1 MIMSAKDKLDNIKL
15 LVVGLGGIG
24 SQLTE
29 LMVPAL
35 EISGLNVELHL
46 MDNDVVDESNL
57 AHQRFSSEDEDSPKV
72 EVLQQRYQR
81 YEHVKTIAHNNNLT
95 TPSQLEGYDIIVVAV
110 DRQEPRN
117 LVHSSDA
124 HWVDL
129 RCQGDGWMLIDSE
142 INTSILNKIPNNK
155 QPVGCQL
162 PGAIESGNIEF
173 GFAAVAALG
182 AQWVMQKIRML
193 AGHNSK
199 TPKFSMGYL
208 THGQMKTSA
217 LEEI

>member
-57 AHQRFSSEDEDSPKV
+57 AHQRFSSEDKDSPKV
-72 EVLQQRYQR
+72 EALQQRYQR

-95 TPSQLEGYDIIVVAV
+95 SQSQLADYDIIVVAV

-117 LVHSSDA
+117 LVHGSDA

-129 RCQGDGWMLIDSE
+129 RCQGDGWLLIDSDT
-142 INTSILNKIPNNK
+142 NRSIVSSIPNNK

>member
-1 MIMSAKDKLDNIKL
+1 MTMSPKDKLDEIKI

-29 LMVPAL
+29 LIVPAL
-35 EISGLNVELHL
+35 QISKFNVELNL
-46 MDNDVVDESNL
+46 MDGDIVEDNNL
-57 AHQRFSSEDEDSPKV
+57 AHQRFSNDDEQRSKV

-81 YEHVKTIAHNNNLT
+81 YDNVKTLALNENLIT
-95 TPSQLEGYDIIVVAV
+95 QSQLEGYDIIVVAV

-117 LVHSSDA
+117 LVHKSDA
-124 HWVDL
+124 HWVDM
-129 RCQGDGWMLIDSE
+129 RCQGDGWLLIDSDT
-142 INTSILNKIPNNK
+142 NKSILDKIPNNK

-182 AQWVMQKIRML
+182 AQWVIQKIRML
-193 AGHNSK
+193 RGHNSK

-208 THGQMKTSA
+208 THGQMKTSV

>member
-1 MIMSAKDKLDNIKL
+1 MSAKDNSEKIKI

-29 LMVPAL
+29 LVVPAL
-35 EISGLNVELHL
+35 NISQFNVELNF
-46 MDNDVVDESNL
+46 MDGDIVENNNL

-95 TPSQLEGYDIIVVAV
+95 SQSQLADYDIIVVAV

-117 LVHSSDA
+117 LVHGSDA

-129 RCQGDGWMLIDSE
+129 RCQGDGWLLIDSDT
-142 INTSILNKIPNNK
+142 NRSIVSSIPNNK

-162 PGAIESGNIEF
+162 PGAIENGNIEF

-182 AQWVMQKIRML
+182 AQWVMQKLRIL
-193 AGHNSK
+193 NGHQSK

>member
-1 MIMSAKDKLDNIKL
+1 MSIEDKSDKIKI

-29 LMVPAL
+29 LIVPAL
-35 EISGLNVELHL
+35 DISGLNVELNL
-46 MDNDVVDESNL
+46 MDGDVVENNNL
-57 AHQRFSSEDEDSPKV
+57 AHQRFSSEDENSPKV

-81 YEHVKTIAHNNNLT
+81 YKHVKTIAHNNNLT
-95 TPSQLEGYDIIVVAV
+95 TQSQLEGYDIIVVAV

-117 LVHSSDA
+117 LVHKSDA
-124 HWVDL
+124 HWVDM
-129 RCQGDGWMLIDSE
+129 RCQGDGWLLIDSDT
-142 INTSILNKIPNNK
+142 NKSILDKIPNNK

-162 PGAIESGNIEF
+162 PGAIENGNIEF

-182 AQWVMQKIRML
+182 AQWVMQKLRIIN
-193 AGHNSK
+193 GHQSK

-208 THGQMKTSA
+208 THGQMMTSA

>member
-1 MIMSAKDKLDNIKL
+1 MTMSPKDKLDKIKI

-29 LMVPAL
+29 LIVPAL
-35 EISGLNVELHL
+35 QISKFNVELNL
-46 MDNDVVDESNL
+46 MDGDVVENNNL
-57 AHQRFSSEDEDSPKV
+57 AHQRFFDDDEQRSKV
-72 EVLQQRYQR
+72 EVLRQRYQR
-81 YEHVKTIAHNNNLT
+81 YEHVKTLAHNENLT
-95 TPSQLEGYDIIVVAV
+95 TQSQLEGYDIIVVAV

-129 RCQGDGWMLIDSE
+129 RCQGDGWLLIDSDT
-142 INTSILNKIPNNK
+142 NRSILNKIPNNK

-162 PGAIESGNIEF
+162 PGAIESGNVEF

-182 AQWVMQKIRML
+182 AQWVIQKIRML
-193 AGHNSK
+193 RGHNSK

>member
-1 MIMSAKDKLDNIKL
+1 MSLTDKSDNIRI

-29 LMVPAL
+29 LIVPAL
-35 EISGLNVELHL
+35 DISGLNVELNL

-57 AHQRFSSEDEDSPKV
+57 AHQRFSREDKDSPKV
-72 EVLQQRYQR
+72 EVLQRRYQR
-81 YEHVKTIAHNNNLT
+81 YEHVKTIAHKNNLT
-95 TPSQLEGYDIIVVAV
+95 VQSQLAGYDIIVVAV

-129 RCQGDGWMLIDSE
+129 RCQGDGWLLIDSDT
-142 INTSILNKIPNNK
+142 NRNILEKVPQNK

-182 AQWVMQKIRML
+182 AQWVIQKIRML
-193 AGHNSK
+193 TGHKSK

-208 THGQMKTSA
+208 THGQMKTSV

>member
-1 MIMSAKDKLDNIKL
+1 MSRRDKSDKIRI

-29 LMVPAL
+29 LIVPAL
-35 EISGLNVELHL
+35 DISGLNVELYL

-57 AHQRFSSEDEDSPKV
+57 AHQRFSREDKDSPKV
-72 EVLQQRYQR
+72 EALQQRYQR
-81 YEHVKTIAHNNNLT
+81 YGNIKTIAHNNNLT
-95 TPSQLEGYDIIVVAV
+95 VQSQLEGYDIIVVAV
-110 DRQEPRN
+110 DRQEPRD

-124 HWVDL
+124 QWVDL
-129 RCQGDGWMLIDSE
+129 RCQGDGWMLIDSDT
-142 INTSILNKIPNNK
+142 NTSILNKIPNNK

-162 PGAIESGNIEF
+162 PGAIENGNIEF

-182 AQWVMQKIRML
+182 AQWVMQKLRLIN
-193 AGHNSK
+193 GHQSK

>member
-1 MIMSAKDKLDNIKL
+1 MSAKDNSEKIKI

-29 LMVPAL
+29 LVVPAL
-35 EISGLNVELHL
+35 NISQFNVELNF
-46 MDNDVVDESNL
+46 MDGDIVENNNL

-95 TPSQLEGYDIIVVAV
+95 SQSQLADYDIIVVAV

-117 LVHSSDA
+117 LVHGSDA

-129 RCQGDGWMLIDSE
+129 RCQGDGWLLIDSDT
-142 INTSILNKIPNNK
+142 NRSIVSSIPNNK

-217 LEEI
+217 LEEL

>member
-1 MIMSAKDKLDNIKL
+1 MSLTDKSDNIRI

-29 LMVPAL
+29 LIVPAL
-35 EISGLNVELHL
+35 DISGLNVELNL
-46 MDNDVVDESNL
+46 MDGDVVEDNNL
-57 AHQRFSSEDEDSPKV
+57 AHQRFSNEDKHHPKV

-81 YEHVKTIAHNNNLT
+81 YEHVKTIALNENLT
-95 TPSQLEGYDIIVVAV
+95 RSSQLEGYDIIVVAV

-117 LVHSSDA
+117 IVHNSDA

-129 RCQGDGWMLIDSE
+129 RCQGDGWLLIDSDT
-142 INTSILNKIPNNK
+142 NSNILEKVPQNK

-182 AQWVMQKIRML
+182 AQWVIQKIRML
-193 AGHNSK
+193 TGHKSK

-208 THGQMKTSA
+208 THGQMKTSV

>member
-57 AHQRFSSEDEDSPKV
+57 AHQRFSREDKDSPKV
-72 EVLQQRYQR
+72 EALQQRYQR
-81 YEHVKTIAHNNNLT
+81 YQQVKTIAHNNNLT
-95 TPSQLEGYDIIVVAV
+95 TPSQLKGYDIIVVAV

-142 INTSILNKIPNNK
+142 THTSILNKIPNNK

-193 AGHNSK
+193 AGHQSK

-217 LEEI
+217 LEDI

>member
-1 MIMSAKDKLDNIKL
+1 MIMSAKDKSDSMKL

-29 LMVPAL
+29 LIVPAL
-35 EISGLNVELHL
+35 DISGLNVELNL
-46 MDNDVVDESNL
+46 MDGDIVEDNNL
-57 AHQRFSSEDEDSPKV
+57 AHQRFSSEDENSPKV
-72 EVLQQRYQR
+72 EVLHQRYQR
-81 YEHVKTIAHNNNLT
+81 YDNVKTIAHNNNLT
-95 TPSQLEGYDIIVVAV
+95 TQSQLEGYDIIVVAV

-129 RCQGDGWMLIDSE
+129 RCQGDGWLLIDSDT
-142 INTSILNKIPNNK
+142 NRSILNKIPNNK

-162 PGAIESGNIEF
+162 PGAIESGNVEF

-182 AQWVMQKIRML
+182 AQWVMQKLRIIN
-193 AGHNSK
+193 GHQSK

-208 THGQMKTSA
+208 THGQMKTSV
-217 LEEI
+217 LEDI

>member
-1 MIMSAKDKLDNIKL
+1 MSIEDKSDKIKI

-29 LMVPAL
+29 LIVPAL
-35 EISGLNVELHL
+35 DISGLNVELNL
-46 MDNDVVDESNL
+46 MDGDVVENNNL
-57 AHQRFSSEDEDSPKV
+57 AHQRFSSEDENSPKV

-81 YEHVKTIAHNNNLT
+81 YKHVKTIAHNNNLT
-95 TPSQLEGYDIIVVAV
+95 TQSQLEGYDIIVVAV

-117 LVHSSDA
+117 LVHKSDA

-129 RCQGDGWMLIDSE
+129 RCQGDGWFLIDSDT
-142 INTSILNKIPNNK
+142 NKSILDKIPNNK

-182 AQWVMQKIRML
+182 AQWVMQKLRIIN
-193 AGHNSK
+193 GHQSR

-208 THGQMKTSA
+208 THGQMKTSV

>member
-1 MIMSAKDKLDNIKL
+1 MSAKDNSEKIKI

-29 LMVPAL
+29 LVVPAL
-35 EISGLNVELHL
+35 NISQFNVELNF
-46 MDNDVVDESNL
+46 MDGDIVENNNL

-81 YEHVKTIAHNNNLT
+81 YEHVKIIAHNNNLT
-95 TPSQLEGYDIIVVAV
+95 SQSQLADYDIIVVAV

-117 LVHSSDA
+117 LVHGSDA

-129 RCQGDGWMLIDSE
+129 RCQGDGWLLIDSDT
-142 INTSILNKIPNNK
+142 NRSIVSSIPNNK

-217 LEEI
+217 LEEL

>member
-1 MIMSAKDKLDNIKL
+1 MSIEDKSDKIKI

-29 LMVPAL
+29 LIVPAL
-35 EISGLNVELHL
+35 DISGLNVELNL
-46 MDNDVVDESNL
+46 MDGDVVENNNL
-57 AHQRFSSEDEDSPKV
+57 AHQRFSSEDENSPKV

-81 YEHVKTIAHNNNLT
+81 YKHVKTIAHNNNLT
-95 TPSQLEGYDIIVVAV
+95 TQSQLEGYDIIVVAV

-117 LVHSSDA
+117 LVHNSES

-129 RCQGDGWMLIDSE
+129 RCQGDGWLLINSDT
-142 INTSILNKIPNNK
+142 NRSILNKIPNNK

-182 AQWVMQKIRML
+182 AQWVMQKLRIIN
-193 AGHNSK
+193 GHQSR

-208 THGQMKTSA
+208 THGQMKTSV

>member
-1 MIMSAKDKLDNIKL
+1 MSAKDNSEKIKI

-29 LMVPAL
+29 LVVPAL
-35 EISGLNVELHL
+35 NISQFNVELNF
-46 MDNDVVDESNL
+46 MDGDIVENNNL

-95 TPSQLEGYDIIVVAV
+95 SQSQLADYDIIVVAV

-117 LVHSSDA
+117 LVHGSDA

-129 RCQGDGWMLIDSE
+129 RCQGDGWLLIDSDT
-142 INTSILNKIPNNK
+142 NRSIVRSIPNNK

>member
-1 MIMSAKDKLDNIKL
+1 MSIEDKSDKIKI

-29 LMVPAL
+29 LIVPAL
-35 EISGLNVELHL
+35 DISGLNVELNL
-46 MDNDVVDESNL
+46 MDGDVVENNNL
-57 AHQRFSSEDEDSPKV
+57 AHQRFSSEDENSPKV

-81 YEHVKTIAHNNNLT
+81 YKHVKTIAHNNNLT
-95 TPSQLEGYDIIVVAV
+95 TQSQLEGYDMIVVAV

-117 LVHSSDA
+117 LVHNSES

-129 RCQGDGWMLIDSE
+129 RCQGDGWLLINSDT
-142 INTSILNKIPNNK
+142 NRSILNKIPNNK

-182 AQWVMQKIRML
+182 AQWVMQKLRIIN
-193 AGHNSK
+193 GHQSR

-208 THGQMKTSA
+208 THGQMKTSV

>member
-1 MIMSAKDKLDNIKL
+1 MSQRDKSDKIRILI
-15 LVVGLGGIG
+15 VGLGGIG

-29 LMVPAL
+29 LIVPAL
-35 EISGLNVELHL
+35 DISGVNVNLNL
-46 MDNDVVDESNL
+46 MDGDVVEENNL
-57 AHQRFSSEDEDSPKV
+57 AHQRFSSEDENSPKV

-81 YEHVKTIAHNNNLT
+81 YDNVKTIARNNNLT
-95 TPSQLEGYDIIVVAV
+95 TQSQLEGYDIIVVAV

-117 LVHSSDA
+117 LVHNSDA

-129 RCQGDGWMLIDSE
+129 RCQGDGWLLIDSDT
-142 INTSILNKIPNNK
+142 NRSTLDKIPTNK

-182 AQWVMQKIRML
+182 AQWVMQKIRIL
-193 AGHNSK
+193 SGHKSK

-208 THGQMKTSA
+208 THGQMKTSV

>member
-1 MIMSAKDKLDNIKL
+1 MTMSPKDKLDEIKI

-29 LMVPAL
+29 LIVPAL
-35 EISGLNVELHL
+35 QISKFNVELNL
-46 MDNDVVDESNL
+46 MDRDVVEDNNL
-57 AHQRFSSEDEDSPKV
+57 AHQRFCNDDEQRSKV

-81 YEHVKTIAHNNNLT
+81 YDNVKTLALNENLT
-95 TPSQLEGYDIIVVAV
+95 TQSQLEGYDIIVVAV

-117 LVHSSDA
+117 LVHKSDA
-124 HWVDL
+124 HWVDM
-129 RCQGDGWMLIDSE
+129 RCQGDGWLLIDSDT
-142 INTSILNKIPNNK
+142 NKSILDKIPNNK

-182 AQWVMQKIRML
+182 AQWVIQKIRML
-193 AGHNSK
+193 RGHNSK

-208 THGQMKTSA
+208 THGQMKTSV

>member
-1 MIMSAKDKLDNIKL
+1 MSAKDNSEKIKI

-29 LMVPAL
+29 LVVPAL
-35 EISGLNVELHL
+35 NISQFNVELNF
-46 MDNDVVDESNL
+46 MDGDIVENNNL

-95 TPSQLEGYDIIVVAV
+95 TQSQLADYDIIVVAV

-117 LVHSSDA
+117 LVHGSDA

-129 RCQGDGWMLIDSE
+129 RCQGDGWLLIDSDT
-142 INTSILNKIPNNK
+142 NRSIVRSIPNNK

>member
-1 MIMSAKDKLDNIKL
+1 MSLTDKSDNIRI

-29 LMVPAL
+29 LIVPAL
-35 EISGLNVELHL
+35 DISGLNVELNL

-57 AHQRFSSEDEDSPKV
+57 AHQRFSREDKDSPKV
-72 EVLQQRYQR
+72 EVLQRRYQR
-81 YEHVKTIAHNNNLT
+81 YEHVKTIAHKNNLT
-95 TPSQLEGYDIIVVAV
+95 VQSQLAGYDIIVVAV

-129 RCQGDGWMLIDSE
+129 RCQGDGWLLIDSDT
-142 INTSILNKIPNNK
+142 NSNILEKVPQNK

-182 AQWVMQKIRML
+182 AQWVIQKIRML
-193 AGHNSK
+193 TGHKSK

>member
-1 MIMSAKDKLDNIKL
+1 MSAKDNSEKIKI

-29 LMVPAL
+29 LVVPAL
-35 EISGLNVELHL
+35 NISQFNVELNF
-46 MDNDVVDESNL
+46 MDGDIVENNNL
-57 AHQRFSSEDEDSPKV
+57 AHHRFSSEDEDSPKV

-95 TPSQLEGYDIIVVAV
+95 SQSQLADYDIIVVAV

-117 LVHSSDA
+117 LVHGSDA

-129 RCQGDGWMLIDSE
+129 RCQGDGWLLIDSDT
-142 INTSILNKIPNNK
+142 NRSIVSSIPNNK

-182 AQWVMQKIRML
+182 AQWVIQKIRML

>member
-1 MIMSAKDKLDNIKL
+1 MSPTDKSDNIRIL
-15 LVVGLGGIG
+15 IVGLGGIG

-29 LMVPAL
+29 LIVPA
-35 EISGLNVELHL
+35 IFTLNCSEVELHL
-46 MDNDVVDESNL
+46 MDGDIVHFDNIL
-57 AHQRFSSEDEDSPKV
+57 HQRFTIEDIDIPKV
-72 EVLQQRYQR
+72 EVLYERYLLQTTN
-81 YEHVKTIAHNNNLT
+81 VVAHNEDLT
-95 TPSQLEGYDIIVVAV
+95 TTSQLEGYDIIVVAV

-117 LVHSSDA
+117 LVHSSEA

-129 RCQGDGWMLIDSE
+129 RCQGDGWLLIDSDT
-142 INTSILNKIPNNK
+142 NRSILNKIPNNK

-182 AQWVMQKIRML
+182 AQWVIQKIRML
-193 AGHNSK
+193 KGHNSK

>member
-1 MIMSAKDKLDNIKL
+1 MTMGPKDKSDKIKI

-29 LMVPAL
+29 LIVPAL
-35 EISGLNVELHL
+35 DISGLNVELNL

-57 AHQRFSSEDEDSPKV
+57 AHQRFSNEDEHSPKV

-81 YEHVKTIAHNNNLT
+81 YDNVKTLAVNENLT
-95 TPSQLEGYDIIVVAV
+95 TQSQLEGYDIIVVAV

-117 LVHSSDA
+117 LVHKSDA
-124 HWVDL
+124 HWVDM
-129 RCQGDGWMLIDSE
+129 RCQGDGWLLIDSDT
-142 INTSILNKIPNNK
+142 NKSILDKIPINK

-182 AQWVMQKIRML
+182 AQWVIQKIRML
-193 AGHNSK
+193 RGHNSK
-199 TPKFSMGYL
+199 TPKFGMGYL
-208 THGQMKTSA
+208 THGQMKTSV

>member
-1 MIMSAKDKLDNIKL
+1 MIMSPKDKSNQIKL

-29 LMVPAL
+29 LIVPAL
-35 EISGLNVELHL
+35 DISGLNVELNL

-57 AHQRFSSEDEDSPKV
+57 AHQRFSRKDTNIPKV
-72 EVLQQRYQR
+72 EALQQRYQQ

-95 TPSQLEGYDIIVVAV
+95 VQSQLEGYDIIVVAV
-110 DRQEPRN
+110 DRQEPRD
-117 LVHSSDA
+117 LVHSSNA
-124 HWVDL
+124 QWVDL
-129 RCQGDGWMLIDSE
+129 RCQGDGWMLIDSDT
-142 INTSILNKIPNNK
+142 NTNILNRIPNNK

-162 PGAIESGNIEF
+162 PGAIENGNIEF

-182 AQWVMQKIRML
+182 AQWVMQKLRIIN
-193 AGHNSK
+193 GHQSK

-208 THGQMKTSA
+208 THGQMRTSA

>member
-1 MIMSAKDKLDNIKL
+1 MIMSAKDKSDSIKL

-29 LMVPAL
+29 LIVPAL
-35 EISGLNVELHL
+35 DISGLNVELNI

-57 AHQRFSSEDEDSPKV
+57 AHQRFSREDKNSPKV
-72 EVLQQRYQR
+72 ETLQQRYQR
-81 YEHVKTIAHNNNLT
+81 YERVKTIAHNNNLT
-95 TPSQLEGYDIIVVAV
+95 TPSQLKGYDIIVVAV
-110 DRQEPRN
+110 DRQEPRD
-117 LVHSSDA
+117 LVHSTDA

-129 RCQGDGWMLIDSE
+129 RCQGDGWMVIDSDT
-142 INTSILNKIPNNK
+142 NRSILNRIPNNK

-162 PGAIESGNIEF
+162 PGAIENGNIEF

-182 AQWVMQKIRML
+182 AQWVIQKIRMIR
-193 AGHNSK
+193 GHNST

-208 THGQMKTSA
+208 THGQMKTSV

>member
-1 MIMSAKDKLDNIKL
+1 MSAKDNSEKIKI

-29 LMVPAL
+29 LVVPAL
-35 EISGLNVELHL
+35 NISQFNVELNF
-46 MDNDVVDESNL
+46 MDGDIVENNNL

-95 TPSQLEGYDIIVVAV
+95 SQSQLAYYDIIVVAV

-117 LVHSSDA
+117 LVHGSDA

-129 RCQGDGWMLIDSE
+129 RCQGDGWLLIDSDT
-142 INTSILNKIPNNK
+142 NRSIVSSIPNNK

-217 LEEI
+217 LEEL

>member
-1 MIMSAKDKLDNIKL
+1 MSIEDNSDKIKI

-29 LMVPAL
+29 LIVPAL
-35 EISGLNVELHL
+35 DISGLNVELNL
-46 MDNDVVDESNL
+46 MDGDVVENNNL
-57 AHQRFSSEDEDSPKV
+57 AHQRFSSEDENSPKV

-81 YEHVKTIAHNNNLT
+81 YKHVKTIAHNNNLT
-95 TPSQLEGYDIIVVAV
+95 TQSQLEGYDIIVVAV

-117 LVHSSDA
+117 LVHKSDA
-124 HWVDL
+124 HWVDM
-129 RCQGDGWMLIDSE
+129 RCQGDGWLLIDSDT
-142 INTSILNKIPNNK
+142 NKSILDKIPNNK

-182 AQWVMQKIRML
+182 AQWVMQKLRIIN
-193 AGHNSK
+193 GHQSR

-208 THGQMKTSA
+208 THGQMKTSV

>member
-1 MIMSAKDKLDNIKL
+1 MSIEDKSDKIKI

-29 LMVPAL
+29 LIVPAL
-35 EISGLNVELHL
+35 DISGLNVELNL
-46 MDNDVVDESNL
+46 MDGDVVENNNL
-57 AHQRFSSEDEDSPKV
+57 AHQRFSSEDENSPKV

-81 YEHVKTIAHNNNLT
+81 YEHVKTIAYNNNLT
-95 TPSQLEGYDIIVVAV
+95 TQSQLEGYDIIVVAV

-117 LVHSSDA
+117 LVHKSDA
-124 HWVDL
+124 HWVDM
-129 RCQGDGWMLIDSE
+129 RCQGDGWLLIDSDT
-142 INTSILNKIPNNK
+142 NKSILDKIPNNK

-182 AQWVMQKIRML
+182 AQWVMQKLRIIN
-193 AGHNSK
+193 GHQSR

-208 THGQMKTSA
+208 THGQMKTSV

>member
-1 MIMSAKDKLDNIKL
+1 MIMSPKDKSNQIKL

-29 LMVPAL
+29 LIVPAL
-35 EISGLNVELHL
+35 DISGLNVELYL

-57 AHQRFSSEDEDSPKV
+57 AHQRFSREDENSPKV
-72 EVLQQRYQR
+72 EALQQRYQR

-95 TPSQLEGYDIIVVAV
+95 VQSQLEGYDIIVVAV

-129 RCQGDGWMLIDSE
+129 RCQGDGWMLIDSDT
-142 INTSILNKIPNNK
+142 NTKHSQQDSKQQTTSRLSIAWCYREWQHRVWI
-155 QPVGCQL
+155 CC
-162 PGAIESGNIEF
+162 SSST
-173 GFAAVAALG
+173 
-182 AQWVMQKIRML
+182 WC
-193 AGHNSK
+193 
-199 TPKFSMGYL
+199 TMGYP
-208 THGQMKTSA
+208 
-217 LEEI
+217 EN

>member
-1 MIMSAKDKLDNIKL
+1 MIMSPKDKSNQIKL

-29 LMVPAL
+29 LIVPAL
-35 EISGLNVELHL
+35 DISGLNVELYL

-57 AHQRFSSEDEDSPKV
+57 AHQRFSREDKNIPKV
-72 EVLQQRYQR
+72 EALQQRYQR
-81 YEHVKTIAHNNNLT
+81 YEHVNTIAHNNNLT
-95 TPSQLEGYDIIVVAV
+95 VQSHLEGYDIIVVAV
-110 DRQEPRN
+110 DRQEPRD

-124 HWVDL
+124 QWVDL
-129 RCQGDGWMLIDSE
+129 RCQGDGWMLIDSDT
-142 INTSILNKIPNNK
+142 NTSILNKIPNNK

-182 AQWVMQKIRML
+182 AQWVMQKLRIIN
-193 AGHNSK
+193 GHQSK

>member
-57 AHQRFSSEDEDSPKV
+57 AHQRYSREDKDSPKV
-72 EVLQQRYQR
+72 EALQQRYQR
-81 YEHVKTIAHNNNLT
+81 YQQVKTIAHNNNLT
-95 TPSQLEGYDIIVVAV
+95 TPSQLKGYEIIVVAV

-142 INTSILNKIPNNK
+142 THTSILNKIPNNK

-193 AGHNSK
+193 AGHQSK

-217 LEEI
+217 LEDI

>member
-1 MIMSAKDKLDNIKL
+1 MSIEDKSDKIKI

-29 LMVPAL
+29 LIVPAL
-35 EISGLNVELHL
+35 DISGLNVELNL
-46 MDNDVVDESNL
+46 MDGDVVENNNL
-57 AHQRFSSEDEDSPKV
+57 AHQRFSSEDENSPKV

-81 YEHVKTIAHNNNLT
+81 YEHVKTIAYNNNLT
-95 TPSQLEGYDIIVVAV
+95 TLSQLEGYDIIVVAV

-117 LVHSSDA
+117 LVHKSDA
-124 HWVDL
+124 HWVDM
-129 RCQGDGWMLIDSE
+129 RCQGDGWLLIDSDT
-142 INTSILNKIPNNK
+142 NKSILDKIPNNK

-182 AQWVMQKIRML
+182 AQWVMQKLRIIN
-193 AGHNSK
+193 GHQSR

-208 THGQMKTSA
+208 THGQMKTSV

>member
-1 MIMSAKDKLDNIKL
+1 MSIEDKSDKIKI

-29 LMVPAL
+29 LIVPAL
-35 EISGLNVELHL
+35 DISGLNVELNL
-46 MDNDVVDESNL
+46 MDGDVVENNNL
-57 AHQRFSSEDEDSPKV
+57 AHQRFSSEDENSPKV

-81 YEHVKTIAHNNNLT
+81 YKHVKTIAHNNNLT
-95 TPSQLEGYDIIVVAV
+95 TQSQLEGYDIIVVAV

-117 LVHSSDA
+117 LVHKSDA
-124 HWVDL
+124 HWVDI
-129 RCQGDGWMLIDSE
+129 RCQGDGWLLIDSDT
-142 INTSILNKIPNNK
+142 NKSILDKIPNNK

-182 AQWVMQKIRML
+182 AQWVMQKLRIIN
-193 AGHNSK
+193 GHQSR

-208 THGQMKTSA
+208 THGQMKTSV

>member
-1 MIMSAKDKLDNIKL
+1 MSPKDKSNQIKL

-29 LMVPAL
+29 LIVPAL
-35 EISGLNVELHL
+35 DISGLNVELNL

-57 AHQRFSSEDEDSPKV
+57 AHQRFSREDKNSSKV
-72 EVLQQRYQR
+72 EALKQRYQR
-81 YEHVKTIAHNNNLT
+81 YEQVKTIAHNNNLT
-95 TPSQLEGYDIIVVAV
+95 LQSQLEGYDIIVVAV
-110 DRQEPRN
+110 DRQEPRD
-117 LVHSSDA
+117 LVHSSNA
-124 HWVDL
+124 QWVDL

-142 INTSILNKIPNNK
+142 TNTNIVNKIPNNK

-182 AQWVMQKIRML
+182 AQWVMQKLRIIS
-193 AGHNSK
+193 GHQSK

>member
-1 MIMSAKDKLDNIKL
+1 MSPTDKSDNIRI

-29 LMVPAL
+29 LIVPAL
-35 EISGLNVELHL
+35 QISGLNVELNL

-57 AHQRFSSEDEDSPKV
+57 AHQRFSREDKDSPKV
-72 EVLQQRYQR
+72 EVLQRRYQR
-81 YEHVKTIAHNNNLT
+81 YEHVKTIAHKNNLT
-95 TPSQLEGYDIIVVAV
+95 TSSQLKGYDIIVVAV

-117 LVHSSDA
+117 LVHSNGA

-129 RCQGDGWMLIDSE
+129 RCQGDGWMLIDSDT
-142 INTSILNKIPNNK
+142 NTSILNKIPNNK

-182 AQWVMQKIRML
+182 AQWVMQKLRIIN
-193 AGHNSK
+193 GHQSK